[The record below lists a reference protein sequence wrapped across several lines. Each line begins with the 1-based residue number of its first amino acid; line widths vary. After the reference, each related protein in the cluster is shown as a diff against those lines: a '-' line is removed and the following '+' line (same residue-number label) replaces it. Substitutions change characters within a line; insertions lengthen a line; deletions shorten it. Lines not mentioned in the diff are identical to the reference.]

1 MKPGEKAAASS
12 PHTGPARA
20 ETKKEDEER
29 RAPKRRARG
38 EEEESSHAWAEEL
51 VAEAKGKG
59 VSLLEHCKAIKRAP
73 AQHSLEVGGRSRG
86 GGAGRRWMR
95 TCVYT
100 CDMWACIYIG
110 VVAGAAVG
118 WGGDDAVEALARPRR
133 Q

>member
-51 VAEAKGKG
+51 AAEARGKD
-59 VSLLEHCKAIKRAP
+59 VSLLDHCKAIKRAP
-73 AQHSLEVGGRSRG
+73 AQHSLEVGGRLRG
-86 GGAGRRWMR
+86 GGAGWRWRHTYVSMWDVR
-95 TCVYT
+95 ACVYIR
-100 CDMWACIYIG
+100 DM
-110 VVAGAAVG
+110 
-118 WGGDDAVEALARPRR
+118 
-133 Q
+133 